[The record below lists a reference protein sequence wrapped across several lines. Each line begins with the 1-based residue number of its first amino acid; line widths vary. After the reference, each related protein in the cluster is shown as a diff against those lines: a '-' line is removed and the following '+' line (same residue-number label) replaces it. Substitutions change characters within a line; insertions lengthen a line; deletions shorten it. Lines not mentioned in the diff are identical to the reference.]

1 MFAIGEFKKKERERA
16 LLIYENF
23 LKAQLVNYRVNE
35 NCVSFTKLPVLSKP
49 QFLSLCNEQIR
60 QDKP

>member
-49 QFLSLCNEQIR
+49 QFLSLCY
-60 QDKP
+60 